1 MKKLV
6 VLTGAGI
13 SAESGL
19 KTFRDMGGIW
29 EQYNVYE
36 VASPE
41 AWQSNP
47 ELVLRFYNER
57 RKRLLEA
64 KPNEAHQMLAK
75 LESEYDMTIITQNVD
90 DLHERAGS
98 KNILHLHGELRK
110 ARSECDENLVY
121 EIDGW
126 ELKPGDK
133 AEDGCQLRPH
143 VVWFGEAV
151 PMLPQAIEITKQA
164 DIFVIIGTSLSVYP
178 AASLIEYVKSGA
190 EIFYIDLKP
199 GNIFRNGVTVIQDKA
214 TTGVKKLVEKYLK
227 PKKIT

>member
-1 MKKLV
+1 MKNLV

-41 AWQSNP
+41 AWQANP

-57 RKRLLEA
+57 RKQLLEVE
-64 KPNEAHQMLAK
+64 PNDAHKMLAK
-75 LESEYDMTIITQNVD
+75 LESHYNVTIITQNVD

-110 ARSECDENLVY
+110 ARSECNENLVY
-121 EIDGW
+121 EIEGW
-126 ELKPGDK
+126 ELKLGDK

-151 PMLPQAIEITKQA
+151 PMLPKAIEITKQA
-164 DIFVIIGTSLSVYP
+164 DIFVIVGTSLSVYP
-178 AASLIEYVKSGA
+178 AASLIDYVKPGA
-190 EIFYIDLKP
+190 GIFYIDPNP
-199 GNIFRNGVTVIQDKA
+199 GPIFGKDVTVIQDKA
-214 TTGVKKLVEKYLK
+214 TTGLKKLVENYL
-227 PKKIT
+227 

>member
-110 ARSECDENLVY
+110 ARSECNENLVY